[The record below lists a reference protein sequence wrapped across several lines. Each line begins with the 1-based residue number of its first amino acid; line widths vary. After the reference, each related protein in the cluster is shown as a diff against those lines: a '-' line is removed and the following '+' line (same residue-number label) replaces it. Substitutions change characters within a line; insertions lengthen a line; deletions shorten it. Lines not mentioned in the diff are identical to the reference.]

1 MDNSDFNHILW
12 DCWYFLFLNVYVL
25 LVGKLWYYVILRDF
39 LNCRIVLDLQ
49 NYCKGSTESSLIPHA
64 QIPLLSAS
72 SISRYI
78 CHSYGAN
85 IDTLL
90 LNSILY
96 SDFLSFFL
104 KIFFFFL
111 FQDLISLSKWYLLR
125 LGCGIS
131 PDFPFSWWP
140 WQCSDSC
147 GSTGRVFCCVPLNR
161 DVSDVFLMIR
171 LGYRVLGRKTTG
183 VKCHSGTHH
192 IEGTYCQS
200 DLTLLTLT
208 LITCWNCTY
217 FWFGNICTWY
227 KIWNI
232 QI

>member
-104 KIFFFFL
+104 KIFFFFCSRTSYH
-111 FQDLISLSKWYLLR
+111 FQSDISLG
-125 LGCGIS
+125 LGVA
-131 PDFPFSWWP
+131 FPQTFHFLDDLDSAQIVVGARGGYFAVCPLIGMCLMFSSWLD
-140 WQCSDSC
+140 SDTVFWGGRQQ
-147 GSTGRVFCCVPLNR
+147 GSSAIQGHITSRVHTVN
-161 DVSDVFLMIR
+161 
-171 LGYRVLGRKTTG
+171 
-183 VKCHSGTHH
+183 
-192 IEGTYCQS
+192 
-200 DLTLLTLT
+200 LT
-208 LITCWNCTY
+208 
-217 FWFGNICTWY
+217 
-227 KIWNI
+227 
-232 QI
+232 